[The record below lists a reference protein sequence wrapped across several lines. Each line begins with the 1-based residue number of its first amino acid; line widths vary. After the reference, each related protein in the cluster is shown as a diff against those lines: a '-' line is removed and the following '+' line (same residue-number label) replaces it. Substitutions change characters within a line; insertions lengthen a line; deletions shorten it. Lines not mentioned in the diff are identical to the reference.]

1 MIRMQNAIANLTFAA
16 ALVIGLT
23 VTAAATDSVAAT
35 GQSSQDNRAGQ
46 GLQAGKN
53 LPLILRDRISL
64 DHDDLMLSDLF
75 ANLPEG
81 VDHRISDAPAP
92 GERLVLGARQIW
104 QYAKAFGLNWR
115 PERSKIAVIVT
126 RSSIEVPMEVVADTL
141 SARLA
146 AEYVEDQ
153 FDLDLFGRSS
163 NMFIAANAPMNL
175 DVHSLSYEPRS
186 KRFEATVSANGGTV
200 MQMTGKVVPMVEV
213 PMLRRHAMA
222 GQVITE
228 DMITW
233 ERVPTRRAGVTT
245 VTQRDDIVGQTARRP
260 LTAGVPVRLTDLKPN
275 LMVTKG
281 ETITLMV
288 RTGLMTLTAR
298 GTALES
304 ATRNGVIRVRNT
316 HSQKVVEARVVGP
329 DMAVV
334 EPVSLANLAELN
346 G

>member
-1 MIRMQNAIANLTFAA
+1 MIRMRHTLTHLTLAA
-16 ALVIGLT
+16 ALAAGL
-23 VTAAATDSVAAT
+23 TAAAAPTSGFAA
-35 GQSSQDNRAGQ
+35 GGNGHQAGQ
-46 GLQAGKN
+46 GLQAGQN

-64 DHDDLMLSDLF
+64 DREDLMLSDLF

-81 VDHRISDAPAP
+81 LDHRILEAPAP

-163 NMFIAANAPMNL
+163 NMFIAANAPMTL
-175 DVHSLSYEPRS
+175 DVHSLSYEPRT
-186 KRFEATVSANGGTV
+186 KRFEATVSANGGGV
-200 MQMTGKVVPMVEV
+200 MQMSGKVVPVVEV
-213 PMLRRHAMA
+213 PMLRRHAMP

-228 DMITW
+228 EMITW
-233 ERVPTRRAGVTT
+233 ERVPARRAGVTT
-245 VTQRDDIVGQTARRP
+245 VTLREDIVGQTARRP

-304 ATRNGVIRVRNT
+304 ATKNGVIRVRNT
-316 HSQKVVEARVVGP
+316 HSQKVVEARVIGP
-329 DMAVV
+329 DMAIV
-334 EPVSLANLAELN
+334 EPASLANLAALN